1 MFGKGKLLIIA
12 FIAVVLLS
20 AFGLLRLFTLR
31 FEKGDVFPPYS
42 SLRSDPLG
50 CKALFMALE
59 RSAGLEARRNF
70 RDLERLK
77 GFQGGTIY
85 YMGAGEELLDASSDE
100 QVRKLEALAG
110 EGNRLVIAFG
120 MVKGRPS
127 AARGKEDKTD
137 DEASRDK
144 RTKRADAAQ
153 SRAGRGGVW
162 GLEIGAFD
170 PPVGPVKTRP
180 RASLSAPAS
189 GLPPTIPLH
198 SPHNFKGIGKG
209 WRPVYNYG
217 ERAIVLERAVG
228 KGSILLLAESYLLSN
243 EALRNDR
250 CPGLLAWLQGAG
262 RTALFDESHL
272 GVYDNPGV
280 MALIK
285 KHRLVPFLLALMAL
299 AALYVWKSAVPFVA
313 MAAPEKEQAEFGVR
327 DNFSGLVNLLRR
339 NIASGE
345 LLNAC
350 FREWSRSFSREF
362 RNNPALGE
370 QVRAIVSDEAA
381 RSAGKRN
388 PLARYREIA
397 RILEKKQGG
406 L

>member
-1 MFGKGKLLIIA
+1 VFGKGKLLVIA
-12 FIAVVLLS
+12 FIAVVLFS
-20 AFGLLRLFTLR
+20 AFGLLHLFTLR

-59 RSAGLEARRNF
+59 RSAGLDARRNF
-70 RDLERLK
+70 RDLDSLK
-77 GFQGGTIY
+77 GLQGGTIY
-85 YMGAGEELLDASSDE
+85 YLGAGEELLDVSSDKRA
-100 QVRKLEALAG
+100 RKLEALAG

-120 MVKGRPS
+120 MENGRPS
-127 AARGKEDKTD
+127 AAMAGEDKTD
-137 DEASRDK
+137 NGAARDK
-144 RTKRADAAQ
+144 RTNGADAAQ
-153 SRAGRGGVW
+153 SCASRTGLWGV
-162 GLEIGAFD
+162 EIGTFN
-170 PPVGPVKTRP
+170 PLFGPVKSRP
-180 RASLSAPAS
+180 RAELSAPAAE
-189 GLPPTIPLH
+189 LPPTIPLH
-198 SPHNFKGIGKG
+198 SLHYFKGDGKG

-217 ERAIVLERAVG
+217 KQAIILERTVG
-228 KGSILLLAESYLLSN
+228 KGNIVLLAESSLLSN

-262 RTALFDESHL
+262 RSALFDESHL
-272 GVYDNPGV
+272 GVYEDPGV

-313 MAAPEKEQAEFGVR
+313 KAAPEKEQSEVGVR

-339 NIASGE
+339 NITPGE

-362 RNNPALGE
+362 KDNPALGD

-381 RSAGKRN
+381 RPVGKRD
-388 PLARYREIA
+388 PLARYREIG
-397 RILEKKQGG
+397 RILEKER
-406 L
+406 LV